1 MIRTFGIRAFGASV
15 LLMLAVAMP
24 VQDASAQDPLGGA
37 LLGGVLGAGVGAAVG
52 HGRGSSIA
60 IGAILGA
67 TAGAAIAS
75 QGQFRRGGYYWYEG
89 RCWFRRPGGDYVR
102 VQNRYCG

>member
-1 MIRTFGIRAFGASV
+1 MIRTFGAVA
-15 LLMLAVAMP
+15 LLTLATAMP
-24 VQDASAQDPLGGA
+24 VQDAAAQDPLGGA

-52 HGRGSSIA
+52 GGRGSSIA
-60 IGAILGA
+60 IGAIVGA

-75 QGQFRRGGYYWYEG
+75 QGQVRRGGYYWYEG
-89 RCWFRRPGGDYVR
+89 RCWFRNPNGDYLR